1 MQTVVRLELEHV
13 CAHAAI
19 TFRKTTGAA
28 MDCQAIER
36 YQPLPQTR
44 KAGWRFWLA
53 GLLRGLEPKY
63 PSLDLEVMSE
73 YMKRDLGFLDGRD
86 PREDSNL
93 KR

>member
-19 TFRKTTGAA
+19 TFRKTTGAV

-36 YQPLPQTR
+36 YQPILQTR
-44 KAGWRFWLA
+44 MGRWRLRLA
-53 GLLRGLEPKY
+53 GVLSRLQPNDPK
-63 PSLDLEVMSE
+63 LDLEVMSE

-86 PREDSNL
+86 PRRDSDL
-93 KR
+93 TR